1 MARGG
6 AKSDNLLVMANNS
19 AGKTTGNTTD
29 KTDLK
34 FIDVQRREI
43 FTELVTKDGVDTLA
57 VEKTIPGGSSKRL
70 LLLNKFDAQQLKK
83 ELENYLHTIYS
94 KELSG
99 MDATLSPAD
108 MVELFGEDED
118 E

>member
-1 MARGG
+1 MA
-6 AKSDNLLVMANNS
+6 KDSS
-19 AGKTTGNTTD
+19 E

-43 FTELVTKDGVDTLA
+43 FTELLSKDGVDALA
-57 VEKTIPGGSSKRL
+57 IEKRVPGGSSKRL
-70 LLLNKFDAQQLKK
+70 LLLNKFDAQQLKR
-83 ELENYLHTIYS
+83 ELENYLATVYS
-94 KELSG
+94 KELNG

-118 E
+118 

>member
-1 MARGG
+1 MA
-6 AKSDNLLVMANNS
+6 KDSS
-19 AGKTTGNTTD
+19 E

-43 FTELVTKDGVDTLA
+43 FTELLNKDGVDALA
-57 VEKTIPGGSSKRL
+57 IEKRVPGGSSKRL
-70 LLLNKFDAQQLKK
+70 LLLNKFDAQQLKR
-83 ELENYLHTIYS
+83 ELENYLATVYS
-94 KELSG
+94 KELNG

-118 E
+118 